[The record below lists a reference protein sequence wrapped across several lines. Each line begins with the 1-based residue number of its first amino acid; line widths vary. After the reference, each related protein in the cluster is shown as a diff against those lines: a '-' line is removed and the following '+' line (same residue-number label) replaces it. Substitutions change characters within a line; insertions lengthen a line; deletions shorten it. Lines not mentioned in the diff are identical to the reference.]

1 MLHIKTIHIDKA
13 INQFVKG
20 QNLDSEEYR
29 QLRSKKNPHWLYG
42 PSNLIQYNFKIN
54 NTMDICIQLKLQSIK
69 HASTRL
75 NKSTSLRYSNFPDT
89 MYYFQSGYKMEK
101 KQESKMVDKDDIK
114 VIKKMFKDTYK
125 KLASA

>member
-1 MLHIKTIHIDKA
+1 
-13 INQFVKG
+13 
-20 QNLDSEEYR
+20 
-29 QLRSKKNPHWLYG
+29 
-42 PSNLIQYNFKIN
+42 
-54 NTMDICIQLKLQSIK
+54 
-69 HASTRL
+69 
-75 NKSTSLRYSNFPDT
+75 